1 MRTVCRVSVVSLT
14 FIIISS
20 VLPWTTASGLMM
32 AKVQVFSAETA
43 VSEGSA
49 VSVSEALGRPPA
61 GTRQPLRTAPGV
73 PSPGLPAV
81 SLQTWTLVD
90 APVCLQTS
98 TSTWLQGTLTCR
110 GHKPGRKGL
119 RRGRGAGGEDQ
130 RLLRSRNPEATER
143 VAWMGESWSR
153 GSAGL
158 ATIVPSCH
166 TLVILGLCPR
176 STVFSHGTG
185 SFTNAAF

>member
-20 VLPWTTASGLMM
+20 ALPWTTASGLMM

-61 GTRQPLRTAPGV
+61 GTRQPLHTAPGV

-81 SLQTWTLVD
+81 PLQTWTLVD

-119 RRGRGAGGEDQ
+119 RRGRGAGEKIRDYSGAETQ
-130 RLLRSRNPEATER
+130 KQLKESPGWGRAGAEAVQAWPLLSLP
-143 VAWMGESWSR
+143 V
-153 GSAGL
+153 
-158 ATIVPSCH
+158 
-166 TLVILGLCPR
+166 TLL
-176 STVFSHGTG
+176 
-185 SFTNAAF
+185 